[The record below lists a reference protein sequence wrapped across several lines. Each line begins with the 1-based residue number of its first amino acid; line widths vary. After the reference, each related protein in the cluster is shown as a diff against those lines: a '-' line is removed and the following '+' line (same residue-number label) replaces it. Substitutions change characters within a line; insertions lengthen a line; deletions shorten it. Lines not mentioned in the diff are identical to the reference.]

1 MDQEP
6 DKNRPYR
13 TLLARSSIHLH
24 DLLAILLFLSPLLSP
39 PLPRF
44 NQLHEAK
51 YRTGHQK
58 SEAIAS
64 EQTSGSSCRQVFDS
78 TARVVDRRCYTLV
91 RSASA
96 SASACPSSPRPKL
109 QRPSLSLVEFV
120 KKFTVTSAFFYA
132 RCSTIRTDNA
142 PPNWLGIRRPTFGI
156 LSTKARVERA

>member
-1 MDQEP
+1 MFESTGLLPLLLSTSMEDQEP
-6 DKNRPYR
+6 NKNR
-13 TLLARSSIHLH
+13 
-24 DLLAILLFLSPLLSP
+24 FLSDTSRPFFNPSSRFTRDPLISSFSAPLLL
-39 PLPRF
+39 LPRF

-109 QRPSLSLVEFV
+109 QLHGPLYLSLLLV
-120 KKFTVTSAFFYA
+120 KKFTVTSPFSLRPFFHYPHGQ
-132 RCSTIRTDNA
+132 R
-142 PPNWLGIRRPTFGI
+142 PPVIG
-156 LSTKARVERA
+156 